1 MPTEF
6 AHHEPQV
13 KHVGSWS
20 VHEPRTN
27 GVLPSDVARKLAK
40 GTAYRIDDKWRMD
53 VDRALKAKG
62 MTQADLRRTIGC
74 SKGALSDALSLK
86 VGKPSSK
93 WVPAIH
99 AVLGFGPPAS
109 TVEAVVLS
117 ESGPADVATSSAPR
131 GPLDP
136 RRAFLHQA
144 IDQMTEEQ
152 LETWIAEILTPPAKR
167 GS

>member
-6 AHHEPQV
+6 AYHEPPV
-13 KHVGSWS
+13 KPDEMGD
-20 VHEPRTN
+20 VHEPRTD
-27 GVLPSDVARKLAK
+27 GVLPTDVARKIAK

-53 VDRALKAKG
+53 IERAMEEQG
-62 MTQADLRRTIGC
+62 ITQAELRRRIGC

-99 AVLGFGPPAS
+99 AILGFAPPSS
-109 TVEAVVLS
+109 TVEAVVPG
-117 ESGPADVATSSAPR
+117 ESSTPSAPER
-131 GPLDP
+131 PRVSTDP

-152 LETWIAEILTPPAKR
+152 LEKWIAEILTPPAKR

>member
-6 AHHEPQV
+6 AYHEPAV
-13 KHVGSWS
+13 KTDEMDGVR
-20 VHEPRTN
+20 EPRN
-27 GVLPSDVARKLAK
+27 DGVLPTDVARKIAK

-53 VDRALKAKG
+53 IERAMKDQG
-62 MTQADLRRTIGC
+62 VTQAELRRRIGC

-99 AVLGFGPPAS
+99 AILGFAPPSS
-109 TVEAVVLS
+109 TVEAVVLG
-117 ESGPADVATSSAPR
+117 EAAPPPAADVQRAP
-131 GPLDP
+131 GDP

-152 LETWIAEILTPPAKR
+152 LEKWIAEILTPPAKR